1 MQEVKLTINGQEVI
15 VEEGT
20 TVLEAAKRIGIKI
33 PTLCTMPELGFTP
46 GSCRVCVVEVEDL
59 KYLIKNL
66 ERSVLIHKKKH
77 LSLFLLMILG
87 FPNHCLCPSLKQF

>member
-33 PTLCTMPELGFTP
+33 PTLCTMPELGFT
-46 GSCRVCVVEVEDL
+46 
-59 KYLIKNL
+59 
-66 ERSVLIHKKKH
+66 
-77 LSLFLLMILG
+77 
-87 FPNHCLCPSLKQF
+87 